1 MKNNCTILNKI
12 FENLLRNIYSFNTE
26 IVWPNTIQSII
37 FYDITKRLFESISLQ
52 CLARLFFQKWNIL
65 KKIRTF
71 LNAIN
76 TALFCRTKFDFE
88 AIKIASY
95 EKTTP
100 RNNVILQGAQNFLSA
115 HCRSR
120 LLNVRYKCVTRY
132 YVRFWFSVP
141 MCFSR
146 ERELPASDMEK
157 ISRCSKTSLSLALE
171 NVSLPPT
178 ENVIFPPAVHSRHI
192 WSHRAISGFFG
203 LGMLCHD
210 FVKVLEEHVSN
221 AVDRILERQQESLK
235 IIRLLLTSILGI
247 S

>member
-1 MKNNCTILNKI
+1 MAKHDTKYYFYDHKKI
-12 FENLLRNIYSFNTE
+12 FWKL
-26 IVWPNTIQSII
+26 
-37 FYDITKRLFESISLQ
+37 SLQ

-65 KKIRTF
+65 KKDTNF
-71 LNAIN
+71 FKCD

-88 AIKIASY
+88 VIKIASY

-141 MCFSR
+141 MYFSR

-178 ENVIFPPAVHSRHI
+178 ENVIFPPAVHSRHT